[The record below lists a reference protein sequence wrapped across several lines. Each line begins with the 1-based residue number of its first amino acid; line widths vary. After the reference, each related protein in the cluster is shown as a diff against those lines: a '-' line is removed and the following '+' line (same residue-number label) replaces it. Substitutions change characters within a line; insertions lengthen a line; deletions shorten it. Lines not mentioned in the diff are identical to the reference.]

1 MNELN
6 VNGEVAQQL
15 GVDAGSERA
24 RRRRRWLGWGALAA
38 VLATAAIAWT
48 LIGDGTEVQ
57 YRTQPVQRGDLTVT
71 VTATGTLEP
80 TNQVDVGSE
89 LSGIVK
95 TVDVDYN
102 ERVKAGQVLARLDT
116 TKLEAQVRQS
126 EAALASAEAKVR
138 QAQATAKEAKATLA
152 RLAQVRDISG
162 GKVPSPSDF
171 DAAEAA
177 LERAQADEIAAR
189 AAVAQAQATLRANR
203 TDLAKAVIRSPING
217 IVLARSVEPGQTVAA
232 AFQAPVL
239 FTIAEDLA
247 QMELQVDVDEA
258 DVGRVQEAQE
268 AAFTVDAYPDRRFPA
283 RITRVHFG
291 SQTVEGVVTYETV
304 LAVDNSALALRP
316 GMTATAVITVEKI
329 DDALLVPNAALR
341 FTPPAA
347 GAPDAA
353 DDRSIIQRLL
363 PRPPRTPS
371 RLPAAE
377 VKGRTQRVWVLRE
390 GAPEPVEIAIG
401 STDGVM
407 TVVTGGPLEAGT
419 AVVTDAVSAK

>member
-6 VNGEVAQQL
+6 VKGEVAEQL
-15 GVDAGSERA
+15 GVDAQGERT
-24 RRRRRWLGWGALAA
+24 RRRRRWLVWGGSGVAIA
-38 VLATAAIAWT
+38 AAIVIWT
-48 LIGDGTEVQ
+48 LSGGGAKVQ
-57 YRTQPVQRGDLTVT
+57 YQTQTVQRGALTVT

-95 TVDVDYN
+95 TVEADYN

-126 EAALASAEAKVR
+126 EAALASAAAKVR

-152 RLAQVRDISG
+152 RLAQVREISG

-171 DAAEAA
+171 DAAEAT
-177 LERAQADEIAAR
+177 LERARADEIAAR
-189 AAVAQAQATLRANR
+189 AAVAQANATLGANR

-217 IVLARSVEPGQTVAA
+217 IVLKRSVEPGQTVAA

-239 FTIAEDLA
+239 FTIAEDLT

-258 DVGRVQEAQE
+258 DVGRVKAAQ
-268 AAFTVDAYPDRRFPA
+268 AARFTVDAYPDRRFPA
-283 RITRVHFG
+283 QITSVHFG

-304 LAVDNSALALRP
+304 LAVDNTELALRP
-316 GMTATAVITVEKI
+316 GMTATAVITVETI
-329 DDALLVPNAALR
+329 EDALLVPNAALR
-341 FTPPAA
+341 FTPSSGASA
-347 GAPDAA
+347 GADN
-353 DDRSIIQRLL
+353 RSLVQRLM
-363 PRPPRTPS
+363 PRPPRTPA
-371 RLPAAE
+371 RTP
-377 VKGRTQRVWVLRE
+377 KGEQKGKTQRVWLLRD
-390 GAPEPVEIAIG
+390 GALEPVDITTG
-401 STDGVM
+401 STDGVL
-407 TVVTGGPLEAGT
+407 TVVTGGELAAGA